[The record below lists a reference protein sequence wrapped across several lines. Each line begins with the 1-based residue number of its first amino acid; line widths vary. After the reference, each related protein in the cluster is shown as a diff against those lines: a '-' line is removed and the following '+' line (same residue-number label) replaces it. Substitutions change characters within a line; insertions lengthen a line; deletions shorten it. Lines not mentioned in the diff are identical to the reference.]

1 MRYSLVNIGPNNWFD
16 YKADSFF
23 GILAALHELG
33 LDVDFRHNELANDR
47 TNIVIGSDWLIKDS
61 NQNIFKQNGLDYILI
76 EGEFFFDGTL
86 NGKPS
91 FNIEV
96 YLDYLKNAKTVLT
109 PYLHNVNEFAK
120 YDVKSQYYK
129 WGDFPGRFQSIQ
141 NKKKL
146 HLSSYFGLLK
156 GQRKNYF
163 DLLSQKFGTAI
174 FLATASNPYKFRDY
188 CLNFSQSV
196 LSLKCNDIEFVNPIR
211 IVEALANGLP
221 VFHNH
226 SYDPDGYTEFCEKL
240 PDSKELTLSDF
251 CIPSDQ
257 IKEAQEFSR
266 SQRLADSLKECSL

>member
-33 LDVDFRHNELANDR
+33 LDVDFRHNDLANDR
-47 TNIVIGSDWLIKDS
+47 TNIVIGSDWLVKDS
-61 NQNIFKQNGLDYILI
+61 NRNIFKQNGLDYILI
-76 EGEFFFDGTL
+76 EGEFFFNGTL

-120 YDVKSQYYK
+120 YDVRSQYYK
-129 WGDFPGRFQSIQ
+129 WGDFPGRFQSIK
-141 NKKKL
+141 NEKKL
-146 HLSSYFGLLK
+146 HVSSYFGLLK

-163 DLLSQKFGTAI
+163 DVLSEKFGTAI

-240 PDSKELTLSDF
+240 PNSKDLKLSDF
-251 CIPSDQ
+251 CIPTDR

-266 SQRLADSLKECSL
+266 SQRLADSLKGCSL